1 MIPHTLFKK
10 HETSKQTGDADGTEQ
25 ATRAFASTTFAGL
38 EAPYRGLSQ
47 LVVCS
52 LIPNFRFITCS
63 QFSKARLPPDDQ
75 ECRALPQLSSHLL
88 LFIFTT
94 HFIKQKRRIDSKK
107 ERERTEPIDRTRDHH
122 SESPKVQGRAG
133 AGAADGTLKRRG
145 RLLLAVG
152 PGKRISALSSK
163 VGSPIV

>member
-1 MIPHTLFKK
+1 MKQAT
-10 HETSKQTGDADGTEQ
+10 TQTGDADGTEQ

-107 ERERTEPIDRTRDHH
+107 ERERTEPIDKIGPEITTQR
-122 SESPKVQGRAG
+122 V
-133 AGAADGTLKRRG
+133 LKFREGRG
-145 RLLLAVG
+145 RG
-152 PGKRISALSSK
+152 QQTELSN
-163 VGSPIV
+163 GGEGFYWQ